1 MGRLIRWLKEKLTSL
16 FRKKERKEERKEGD
30 IMPEGLEAFN
40 ENGELIVDMSTGLT
54 KIVWTKSLETVEPEF
69 KVSIPLYEGQRL
81 FVLRSLRPPGPG
93 VLPVGYSH
101 LISIDQNQV
110 TFTPINPNFV
120 GRPCKMDILIGVC
133 E

>member
-16 FRKKERKEERKEGD
+16 LRKKGD
-30 IMPEGLEAFN
+30 IMPEGIEIFS
-40 ENGELIVDMSTGLT
+40 ENGELIADVSRGLT
-54 KIVWTKSLETVEPEF
+54 KIVWTKSLDTVEPEF
-69 KVSIPLYEGQRL
+69 TVTLPLHEGQRL

-101 LISIDQNQV
+101 HISIDKNQV
-110 TFTPINPNFV
+110 TFTPLKPNFV
-120 GRPCKMDILIGVC
+120 GKPCAMDILIGVC